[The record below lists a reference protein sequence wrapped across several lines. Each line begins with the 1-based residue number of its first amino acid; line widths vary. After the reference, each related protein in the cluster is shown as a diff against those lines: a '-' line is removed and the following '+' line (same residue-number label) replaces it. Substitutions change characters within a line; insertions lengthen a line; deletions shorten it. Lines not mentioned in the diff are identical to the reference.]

1 MFFQFGDHS
10 EKSAEME
17 FSAGNHQFCCGLSIK
32 QPGLS
37 LEVLSH
43 SGLAQESVFT
53 GTNTLVR
60 DKISVTMGTINYSG
74 VLLCRLWDNEMI
86 DSRGLLG
93 ACEYLAHHLTCIQ
106 CQSTNTNDGRA
117 LRAKVDF
124 SPYKVY
130 GTHIYM

>member
-10 EKSAEME
+10 ENSAEMG
-17 FSAGNHQFCCGLSIK
+17 FSEGNHQVCCGLSIK

-60 DKISVTMGTINYSG
+60 DKISVTMGTINYSDEFM
-74 VLLCRLWDNEMI
+74 CRLWD
-86 DSRGLLG
+86 SRRVDFRGVLG
-93 ACEYLAHHLTCIQ
+93 ACE
-106 CQSTNTNDGRA
+106 
-117 LRAKVDF
+117 
-124 SPYKVY
+124 
-130 GTHIYM
+130 